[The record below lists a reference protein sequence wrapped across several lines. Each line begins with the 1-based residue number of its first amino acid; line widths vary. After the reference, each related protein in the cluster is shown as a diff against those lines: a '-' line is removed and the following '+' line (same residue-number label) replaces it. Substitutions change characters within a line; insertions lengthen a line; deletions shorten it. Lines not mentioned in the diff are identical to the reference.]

1 MYAHNRPLTSCAM
14 DRDGSDFVASGTW
27 QISDCPIT
35 AQSLELR
42 VMTELAR
49 ARGAEP
55 PPAVVIPPA
64 RRSLLEIAIENSVE
78 GCVRECWGAS
88 CARFPGRCGTGP
100 PTCARPL
107 CASPWKKPN
116 TPSSPAMWRPGSS
129 SAWSRPN
136 APASAPLAR
145 ERPST
150 CVASSNASHPSAGA
164 PSWACP
170 RASRRWRRF
179 RCARERGSAR
189 RVSPGTGLPLP
200 AV

>member
-35 AQSLELR
+35 TQSLELR

-88 CARFPGRCGTGP
+88 CARFPGRCGTAP
-100 PTCARPL
+100 RRARGL
-107 CASPWKKPN
+107 CAH
-116 TPSSPAMWRPGSS
+116 RPGR
-129 SAWSRPN
+129 SRTRRALPRCGG
-136 APASAPLAR
+136 LAR
-145 ERPST
+145 AVPGAGRTRPRRRRSR
-150 CVASSNASHPSAGA
+150 ASDHRLASRARTRATRALELRAGLAHARAGAGGVFDALESAGLLA
-164 PSWACP
+164 A
-170 RASRRWRRF
+170 
-179 RCARERGSAR
+179 
-189 RVSPGTGLPLP
+189 
-200 AV
+200 